1 MFRRSELPG
10 ATGLLRSIA
19 ILTVAMVAAVTS
31 ADAET
36 PLERGTYLM
45 RSIVACGNCHT
56 PKGPEGDVPGM
67 ELAGMAPLEDNPG
80 FTANAPNI
88 TQDEET
94 GIGNWTDDE
103 IMISIR
109 EGRRPDGTIIG
120 PPMPIN
126 RYRNLSDNDVRAI
139 VAYLR
144 RVKPIRNEIPKSEY
158 RIPLPP
164 SYGPPVANVPDVPK
178 SDKVAYGAY
187 LAGPAG
193 HCIECHSPM
202 GERGPD
208 IENQL
213 GAGGFEFHGPWGVS
227 VSANITPT
235 GLKDRTDAEIEKS
248 ITHGIRPDGSRMLPP
263 MGYAY
268 YANMTDEDLDAII
281 AYLRLLP
288 PK

>member
-178 SDKVAYGAY
+178 SDKVTYGAY

-248 ITHGIRPDGSRMLPP
+248 IIHGIRPDGSRMLPP